1 MDLRGWIQINEPNIQ
16 HDANPR
22 QIRSAQMN
30 STRPLNPGD
39 CNEVLSVYRE
49 AVESGAAVLYSAAQ
63 CRAWAAQT
71 ISGPSRDA
79 LTAVLLNGIGLV
91 SCSERGEIEAFAV
104 LHPLDRL
111 ALLYCRS
118 GRSRQG
124 RASQLLEQLEGEA
137 QRRGV
142 TELRTE
148 ASFLS
153 RPLLQRR
160 GWHICWQEE
169 LLIEGQLFR
178 RFRMAKPL
186 PPILA

>member
-1 MDLRGWIQINEPNIQ
+1 MDLRGWVQINELNIQ

-22 QIRSAQMN
+22 QIRFQHMN
-30 STRPLNPGD
+30 STRPLHPGD

-49 AVESGAAVLYSAAQ
+49 SVESGAALLYSAAQ
-63 CRAWAAQT
+63 CRAWAAQA
-71 ISGPSRDA
+71 ISGRSRDA
-79 LTAVLLNGIGLV
+79 LTAVVLNGIGLV
-91 SCSERGEIEAFAV
+91 SCSDSGEIEAFAV
-104 LHPLDRL
+104 LHPQDRL

-118 GRSRQG
+118 RGSRQG
-124 RASQLLEQLEGEA
+124 RASELLEQLEREA

-153 RPLLQRR
+153 KPLLQRR

-169 LLIEGQLFR
+169 LLISGQLFR

-186 PPILA
+186 PPILE